1 MSDDANPPGAEEV
14 PPEPD
19 PLDGLIERMKID
31 VTAAFA
37 PDVIKAAADLKRT
50 DPARYALLIR
60 DLKTFKHEHPRA
72 GFTFELF
79 NALIKKVERLESVF
93 IPGGGQPDVATMLV
107 ELSLRDGTPHFLDR
121 DTGDAYADIKSEDND
136 GSTYLATVPVS
147 GRAYD
152 RWLGSLFYDQY
163 KRAPPR
169 EAFKSA
175 IRTIE
180 ARTYAARKSF
190 RLFPRIAM
198 LQDENGDTVI
208 YLDIGDHTGRAIKI
222 DRNGYR
228 VIDNAPAK
236 FIRPES
242 GIGVLPIPEPGG
254 SINDLKRMLNLRG
267 DRDFILA
274 IGWIIGCYQPIH
286 SLLQALL
293 LGRHG
298 SAKTSTLRR
307 LCALIDPLLNEPSE
321 PVREEREMIL
331 VAQNTYVQNIDNVV
345 KISATRSAALCRLST
360 GGSQQ
365 GRNLYT
371 TADTYSRYAR
381 RPVIQT
387 AIRMVITAPDL
398 VDRTAI
404 IGMGTPFEEEKESGR
419 ETERVLEARF
429 RAAWPKLL
437 GCILKA
443 VSEGLRHLQAGEDV
457 PKPLPRMADFAEWTY
472 RCEAGL
478 GWERGT
484 ILKAY
489 REALDEYARDI
500 AELDAIA
507 SGLLQFMLDHPDGW
521 RGSVA
526 MLGAHLNRMDGGRTT
541 RGSPRI
547 WDLRELSAAVDEL
560 SSVLFR
566 NGLRVTRSHSGGKRE
581 VVMSWLPTVRPS
593 GQYEAPPPPRSPTPP
608 PPSGGTWRPLP

>member
-1 MSDDANPPGAEEV
+1 MSDEHDFAEESPPG
-14 PPEPD
+14 PD

-31 VTAAFA
+31 VTAVFA

-50 DPARYALLIR
+50 DPARYALLLR
-60 DLKTFKHEHPRA
+60 DLKTFKHEHPNS
-72 GFTFELF
+72 GFTLGLF
-79 NALIKKVERLESVF
+79 NAEIKKVERLESSF
-93 IPGGGQPDVATMLV
+93 IPGGGQPDVATVLV
-107 ELSLRDGTPHFLDR
+107 ELSLRDDTPHYLNC
-121 DTGDAYADIKSEDND
+121 DTGDAYADIEIEDD
-136 GSTYLATVPVS
+136 SGIKFTVTVPIS
-147 GRAYD
+147 SRSYD
-152 RWLGSLFYDQY
+152 RWLGAGFYDQY
-163 KRAPPR
+163 KRAAPR

-190 RLFPRIAM
+190 RLFPRIARV
-198 LQDENGDTVI
+198 QDANGDTVI
-208 YLDIGDHTGRAIKI
+208 YLDIGDHTGRAIRI
-222 DRNGYR
+222 DHTGYQ
-228 VIDNAPAK
+228 VVDDPSVK
-236 FIRPES
+236 FIRPEG
-242 GIGVLPIPEPGG
+242 GIGVLPMPAPGG
-254 SINDLKRMLNLRG
+254 DINNLEGMLNLRG
-267 DRDFILA
+267 NRDFILA
-274 IGWIIGCYQPIH
+274 VAWVLGCYQPNH

-321 PVREEREMIL
+321 PVREDREMIL
-331 VAQNTYVQNIDNVV
+331 VAQTTYVQNVDNVV
-345 KISATRSAALCRLST
+345 KISPTRSAALCRLST
-360 GGSQQ
+360 GGTQR
-365 GRNLYT
+365 GRILYT
-371 TADTYSRYAR
+371 TADTYSLHAR

-387 AIRMVITAPDL
+387 AIRMVVAAPDL
-398 VDRTAI
+398 IDRTAI
-404 IGMGTPFEEEKESGR
+404 IGMGTPFEEEKEASR
-419 ETERVLEARF
+419 ETERVLEAKF
-429 RAAWPKLL
+429 QAAWPKLL

-443 VSEGLRHLQAGEDV
+443 VSEGLRHLRADEPV

-500 AELDAIA
+500 AELDTIA
-507 SGLLQFMLDHPDGW
+507 SGLLQFMLDNPDGW

-526 MLGAHLNRMDGGRTT
+526 MLGAHLNRMDGGRAA

-547 WDLRELSAAVDEL
+547 WDLKELSAAIDEL

-581 VVMSWLPTVRPS
+581 VVMAWLPTARPN
-593 GQYEAPPPPRSPTPP
+593 GQDETPSPPQPPAPPPP
-608 PPSGGTWRPLP
+608 PPSGTWRPKP

>member
-1 MSDDANPPGAEEV
+1 MSDDDANPPGAEEV

-19 PLDGLIERMKID
+19 PLDGLIDRMKID
-31 VTAAFA
+31 VTAVFA
-37 PDVIKAAADLKRT
+37 DDVIKAAADLKRT

-60 DLKTFKHEHPRA
+60 DLKTFKHEYPKS

-79 NALIKKVERLESVF
+79 NAQIKRVERLESLLM
-93 IPGGGQPDVATMLV
+93 PGGGQPDVATMLV
-107 ELSLRDGTPHFLDR
+107 ELSLRDGTPHFLNC
-121 DTGDAYADIKSEDND
+121 DTGDAYADIKIEDND
-136 GSTYLATVPVS
+136 GITYVATVPVS
-147 GRAYD
+147 GRPYD

-163 KRAPPR
+163 KRAAPR

-190 RLFPRIAM
+190 RLFPRVAM
-198 LQDENGDTVI
+198 VQEANSDTVI
-208 YLDIGDHTGRAIKI
+208 YLDIGDHTGRAFRI
-222 DRNGYR
+222 DHTD
-228 VIDNAPAK
+228 VQVVDIPPVK
-236 FIRPES
+236 FIRPEG
-242 GIGVLPIPEPGG
+242 GIGVLPMPEPGG
-254 SINDLKRMLNLRG
+254 DINGLKGMLNLRG
-267 DRDFILA
+267 DRDFTLA
-274 IGWIIGCYQPIH
+274 IAWVLGCYQPVYA
-286 SLLQALL
+286 LLQALL

-298 SAKTSTLRR
+298 SAKTSALRR

-321 PVREEREMIL
+321 PVREDRELIL
-331 VAQNTYVQNIDNVV
+331 VAQSRYVQNNDNVV
-345 KISATRSAALCRLST
+345 KISTTRSAALCRLST

-371 TADTYSRYAR
+371 TADTYSLYAR

-387 AIRMVITAPDL
+387 AMRMVVTAPDL
-398 VDRTAI
+398 IDRTAI
-404 IGMGTPFEEEKESGR
+404 IGMGTPFEEEKEASR
-419 ETERVLEARF
+419 ETERVLEAKF
-429 RAAWPKLL
+429 QAAWPQLF
-437 GCILKA
+437 GCILAA
-443 VSEGLRHLQAGEDV
+443 VSEGLRHRRADEPV

-484 ILKAY
+484 ILRAY

-526 MLGAHLNRMDGGRTT
+526 MLGAHLNRMDGGRAA
-541 RGSPRI
+541 RGNVRI
-547 WDLRELSAAVDEL
+547 WDLRELSAAIDEL

-581 VVMSWLPTVRPS
+581 VVMAWLPTTRS
-593 GQYEAPPPPRSPTPP
+593 NGQDEEAPATP
-608 PPSGGTWRPLP
+608 SSSADSGTWRPRP